1 MNYFRGVGMFGSAFL
16 GAHLMRGAAAAAL
29 LAWAIV
35 HQTAHPWLSLGAG
48 VAALVALRGCPMCWT
63 VGLVETLSQGRRDST
78 ISAQGVR
85 ELPMLLRLSPDFG
98 WSHRLLALN
107 ALTGHGCTNLATGR
121 EGGTVPKTIA
131 ILGSALFFAVAPSTV
146 AGLVPWWI
154 TRWEFRPPFFDL
166 DATRAV
172 GILLIVAGLPGLVDS
187 FARFALQGLGTP
199 APIAPTQNLVVT
211 GLYRY
216 VRNPIYVA
224 LVAVIL
230 GQAAL
235 FGDQRLLAYGVLVWL
250 AFHAFV
256 VGYEEPVLVRTFGTE
271 YEDFR
276 ANVPRWIPRLTPWR
290 AARRRNHS

>member
-1 MNYFRGVGMFGSAFL
+1 VRK
-16 GAHLMRGAAAAAL
+16 
-29 LAWAIV
+29 
-35 HQTAHPWLSLGAG
+35 T
-48 VAALVALRGCPMCWT
+48 VAV
-63 VGLVETLSQGRRDST
+63 
-78 ISAQGVR
+78 
-85 ELPMLLRLSPDFG
+85 
-98 WSHRLLALN
+98 
-107 ALTGHGCTNLATGR
+107 
-121 EGGTVPKTIA
+121 
-131 ILGSALFFAVAPSTV
+131 LGSALFFAVAPSTV

-154 TRWEFRPPFFDL
+154 THWEFRPPFFDL
-166 DATRAV
+166 EATRAV

-235 FGDQRLLAYGVLVWL
+235 FGDQRLFAYGVLVWL

-256 VGYEEPVLVRTFGTE
+256 VGYEEPVLVRGFGTE

-290 AARRRNHS
+290 AARRQNHS

>member
-1 MNYFRGVGMFGSAFL
+1 M
-16 GAHLMRGAAAAAL
+16 AAL
-29 LAWAIV
+29 
-35 HQTAHPWLSLGAG
+35 
-48 VAALVALRGCPMCWT
+48 
-63 VGLVETLSQGRRDST
+63 
-78 ISAQGVR
+78 
-85 ELPMLLRLSPDFG
+85 
-98 WSHRLLALN
+98 
-107 ALTGHGCTNLATGR
+107 NLATGR
-121 EGGTVPKTIA
+121 EGGAVPKTIA
-131 ILGSALFFAVAPSTV
+131 VLGSALFFAVAPSSV

-154 TRWEFRPPFFDL
+154 THWEFRPPFFDL
-166 DATRAV
+166 EATRAV

-224 LVAVIL
+224 VVAVIL
-230 GQAAL
+230 GQGIL
-235 FGDQRLLAYGVLVWL
+235 FGDWRLLIYGGLMWL

-256 VGYEEPVLVRTFGTE
+256 LAYEEPVLAESFGAQ

-290 AARRRNHS
+290 AARRQNHS

>member
-1 MNYFRGVGMFGSAFL
+1 
-16 GAHLMRGAAAAAL
+16 GAAAAAL

-78 ISAQGVR
+78 AERADRTWLHYI
-85 ELPMLLRLSPDFG
+85 
-98 WSHRLLALN
+98 
-107 ALTGHGCTNLATGR
+107 ATGR
-121 EGGTVPKTIA
+121 EGGAVRKTIA
-131 ILGSALFFAVAPSTV
+131 VLGSALFFAVAPSWV

-216 VRNPIYVA
+216 VRNPIC
-224 LVAVIL
+224 
-230 GQAAL
+230 
-235 FGDQRLLAYGVLVWL
+235 
-250 AFHAFV
+250 
-256 VGYEEPVLVRTFGTE
+256 
-271 YEDFR
+271 
-276 ANVPRWIPRLTPWR
+276 
-290 AARRRNHS
+290 

>member
-1 MNYFRGVGMFGSAFL
+1 M
-16 GAHLMRGAAAAAL
+16 
-29 LAWAIV
+29 
-35 HQTAHPWLSLGAG
+35 
-48 VAALVALRGCPMCWT
+48 
-63 VGLVETLSQGRRDST
+63 
-78 ISAQGVR
+78 
-85 ELPMLLRLSPDFG
+85 
-98 WSHRLLALN
+98 
-107 ALTGHGCTNLATGR
+107 
-121 EGGTVPKTIA
+121 PKTIA

-216 VRNPIYVA
+216 VRNPIYIAV
-224 LVAVIL
+224 VAVIL
-230 GQAAL
+230 GQAIL
-235 FGDQRLLAYGVLVWL
+235 FGDWRLMIYGGLMWL

-256 VGYEEPVLVRTFGTE
+256 LAYEEPVLAQQFGVQ

-276 ANVPRWIPRLTPWR
+276 ANVPRWIPRLSPWHT
-290 AARRRNHS
+290 A